1 MISKKMANAINTQI
15 NREFYSAFLYL
26 AMANDALD
34 KGYAGTFVWMTLQF
48 EEEQVHG
55 LRLSKY
61 LQDQG
66 VRVKIEAMDKPK
78 ATWKDLLDIF
88 KAALAH
94 EKKVTAW
101 FNQLYTLASAEND
114 YATQGMLR
122 WFIDEQVEEE
132 ANCHEAI
139 NALQMNATSKTA
151 TYMIDKQLG
160 QRTASAP
167 SSEEA

>member
-1 MISKKMANAINTQI
+1 MISKKMAKAINTQI
-15 NREFYSAFLYL
+15 NREFFSAFLYL

-34 KGYAGTFVWMTLQF
+34 KGYSGTFSWMTLQF
-48 EEEQVHG
+48 QEEQGHG

-66 VRVKIEAMDKPK
+66 VKVQIEAMEKPK
-78 ATWKDLLDIF
+78 VSWKSLLDIF

-94 EKKVTAW
+94 EQKVTAW
-101 FNQLYTLASAEND
+101 FNQLYTLATTEQD

-132 ANCHEAI
+132 ANCIEAI
-139 NALQMNATSKTA
+139 TALEMNSDSKSA
-151 TYMIDKQLG
+151 TYRVDQEFGK
-160 QRTASAP
+160 RAAPAEPSA
-167 SSEEA
+167 EE